1 MKFKGLIVGLGQIGM
16 GYDYDKSSSDFI
28 FTHAKAL
35 YLHPEFEL
43 AQGVDQAPERREMF
57 YKKYDK
63 PVHESL
69 EKALQDCS
77 PELAIVA
84 TSTREHF
91 GVFQQLLESSSLR
104 LVLCEKPLAGS
115 LAEAETMLDLAK
127 EQNVSVAVNYI
138 RRYDSGFQ
146 ILLKRIRSGELGFPL
161 KVCVW
166 YRKGIFNSGSHIL
179 NLLSPL
185 LGEVRRVQI
194 ISRGRRWDGWDP
206 EPDLRLDFERGE
218 TYFLA
223 GREEDFSYS
232 QVEIVGPRGKMLY
245 DKDGGISWWGMEQ
258 DPAFPGYSILQQTAE
273 EIPTDMKRYQYN
285 VLQNLSN
292 FLSGHSELLCD
303 SDSGLQTMR
312 ILNQIEEALA

>member
-1 MKFKGLIVGLGQIGM
+1 MGLGQIGM
-16 GYDYDKSSSDFI
+16 GYDYDHPAPDFI
-28 FTHAKAL
+28 ASHAKAL
-35 YLHPEFEL
+35 QLHPDFEL
-43 AQGVDQAPERREMF
+43 TGGVDLELERRELF
-57 YKKYDK
+57 SRKYGK
-63 PVHESL
+63 PAYEGL
-69 EKALQDCS
+69 GDALQGCE
-77 PELAIVA
+77 PELAIIA
-84 TSTREHF
+84 TPTREHAGTF
-91 GVFQQLLESSSLR
+91 NQLLECSSLR
-104 LVLCEKPLAGS
+104 LILCEKPLAAT
-115 LAEAETMLDLAK
+115 LEEAETMLHLAK
-127 EQNVSVAVNYI
+127 QQDIQVAVNYV
-138 RRYDSGFQ
+138 RCYDLGIQTLIS
-146 ILLKRIRSGELGFPL
+146 RIQSGELGFPL

-179 NLLSPL
+179 NLLTPL

-194 ISRGRRWDGWDP
+194 ISRGRRWDSWDP

-258 DPAFPGYSILQQTAE
+258 DPAFPGYTILQRTAE

-285 VLQNLSN
+285 VLQNLGD